1 MNRKAYRMIVMVICL
16 LALTFSMLACD
27 GGGDCTTNSDGVM
40 ICDSYDD
47 LVDELEPSTTDKIRT
62 GIEQVNQ
69 VVSNEAGAWVAEH
82 SDGSWSRDC
91 LSIWSQACEDSGAYN
106 K

>member
-1 MNRKAYRMIVMVICL
+1 MNRKAYRMIVLSACVIS
-16 LALTFSMLACD
+16 LALGSLACD
-27 GGGDCTTNSDGVM
+27 GGDGCTTNSDGVL
-40 ICDSYDD
+40 ICDSY
-47 LVDELEPSTTDKIRT
+47 ESFQAEIQPSTTDKIKT

-82 SDGSWSRDC
+82 SSGEWSRDC